1 MKISDS
7 LLYEFKMSLKLMKNL
22 IIIVD
27 IAE

>member
-7 LLYEFKMSLKLMKNL
+7 LLYEFKIPLKLMKNL

-27 IAE
+27 IVE